1 MAIVR
6 EKICAFTGTAVTG
19 TCDDCGQ
26 PIKLAI
32 VIEWRSYQRE
42 LCRRCAEDLRTKLTQ
57 VLHAG
62 RAPRRR
68 KRKPRSGG
76 TQESWDDAT

>member
-1 MAIVR
+1 MPIVR
-6 EKICAFTGTAVTG
+6 EEVTTFSS
-19 TCDDCGQ
+19 TCDECQ
-26 PIKLAI
+26 APVKIYY

-62 RAPRRR
+62 RAPRRS

>member
-1 MAIVR
+1 MPIVR
-6 EKICAFTGTAVTG
+6 EEVTTFSS
-19 TCDDCGQ
+19 TCDECQ
-26 PIKLAI
+26 APVKIYY
-32 VIEWRSYQRE
+32 VIEWREYKCE
-42 LCRRCAEDLRTKLTQ
+42 LCMRCAEDLRTKLTQ

-62 RAPRRR
+62 RAPRRS